1 VQILT
6 VAITGHWID
15 RNWNLHEAL
24 LSFKLLEGSHTGN
37 KLAAE
42 IFETLDAYNIA
53 EKLFCITTDNAA
65 NNIKA
70 MKKLATMLKDN
81 KGYQWDWEE
90 NHVSCLNHVINI
102 GVDAFLK
109 KIKGLSSKP
118 NPLDEEDKE
127 DSSDDSCVEEG
138 FEDDPDDDDDDG
150 DTPSDVTVANFGQ
163 ILKKIHAIMTV
174 RVCNIHFKRTSVDTF
189 DLYVTNV
196 FSQNYY

>member
-1 VQILT
+1 M
-6 VAITGHWID
+6 
-15 RNWNLHEAL
+15 HEAL

-42 IFETLDAYNIA
+42 IFETLDAYSIA

-70 MKKLATMLKDN
+70 MKKLSILLREN

-118 NPLDEEDKE
+118 NALDEVDKE
-127 DSSDDSCVEEG
+127 DSSDDGLEERL
-138 FEDDPDDDDDDG
+138 DDYPDDDDDEDD
-150 DTPSDVTVANFGQ
+150 DTPSDVSVANFGQ

-196 FSQNYY
+196 FSKNYY